1 MFDLDIVSIVLD
13 DIVAYIS
20 DLPDDIGASFVVDNH
35 SIMTYELDTFSSS
48 KSYLVKMS
56 LADVIRIT
64 CSDKSIRSDK
74 TCEYSKLKDK
84 KLEMGLLFDNVRGYL
99 GETKY
104 NKNIIDTIDKEPNKF
119 FMYNNGI
126 TITTK
131 NITAIAANGNT
142 KTHIDISG
150 FQIVNGGQT
159 LRSIYE
165 FSEESFDEDKLA
177 KAEILVRIFQTETDS
192 DLKNN
197 IAEYTNSQN
206 AISSIDLKS
215 VSNLQFLLEKYLA
228 ENGILYVRKNGDLGS
243 TGTSYSKRIGMEKVA
258 QILYSRMGYPDRATN
273 QKKNLFDKYYDQI
286 FNQDIDFDNVV
297 ATVNEFF
304 DIENEYATST
314 YKGTLQKCLYVLYL
328 GSILN
333 DKSIH
338 DCIEILE
345 QSIDSYL
352 PDQGMSP
359 ARIIITKAF
368 KAYLD
373 THIKTV

>member
-1 MFDLDIVSIVLD
+1 
-13 DIVAYIS
+13 
-20 DLPDDIGASFVVDNH
+20 
-35 SIMTYELDTFSSS
+35 
-48 KSYLVKMS
+48 MS